1 MRETGLEPARYLLP
15 PGPQPGASANS
26 AIPAV
31 FDEAERPTSLTMN
44 CQVVFW
50 PVKSVWPDDVIT
62 QIPDGTKPVSLSP
75 VKIAAVHTRSP
86 TGIQR

>member
-1 MRETGLEPARYLLP
+1 
-15 PGPQPGASANS
+15 
-26 AIPAV
+26 
-31 FDEAERPTSLTMN
+31 MN